1 MLLVECICIWWS
13 WVQHFLTATH
23 CCAVFTNAQL
33 AIIPIVL
40 ATSSSVL
47 FSRRLFTV
55 VSERAVVLLGNCEK
69 LVSALKTSAF
79 HSTNFSFHDHKRRKE
94 KRHGDSDGNRKLVKE
109 QYIFFKNFM
118 ESTVSGN
125 TCTYITICY

>member
-55 VSERAVVLLGNCEK
+55 VSERAVVLLGNCENLYQLLK
-69 LVSALKTSAF
+69 LLLFIPQTSLF
-79 HSTNFSFHDHKRRKE
+79 MIIKEE
-94 KRHGDSDGNRKLVKE
+94 KRSDMV
-109 QYIFFKNFM
+109 IVM
-118 ESTVSGN
+118 VIESW
-125 TCTYITICY
+125 